1 MTQVY
6 KIAVEGPIRNPAGD
20 WVVLATVEGSSTET
34 MKFDS
39 EMAAGEF
46 MDELSRYIMARAPGA
61 ARKNVSTAFS
71 RQNWEKV
78 KMVFRASVK
87 RNGQVLTT
95 VEHDVRQ
102 DGDLERLIKELT
114 NKFRNAFPDESL
126 FDPDIAITVEAPP
139 SSN

>member
-1 MTQVY
+1 
-6 KIAVEGPIRNPAGD
+6 
-20 WVVLATVEGSSTET
+20 
-34 MKFDS
+34 
-39 EMAAGEF
+39 
-46 MDELSRYIMARAPGA
+46 
-61 ARKNVSTAFS
+61 
-71 RQNWEKV
+71 
-78 KMVFRASVK
+78 MVFRASVK